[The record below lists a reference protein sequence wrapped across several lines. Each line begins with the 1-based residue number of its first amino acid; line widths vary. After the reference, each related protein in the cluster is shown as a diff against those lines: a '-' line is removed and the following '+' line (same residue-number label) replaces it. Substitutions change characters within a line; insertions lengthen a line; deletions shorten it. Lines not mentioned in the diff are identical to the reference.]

1 MEFVSPRQRA
11 VGWGHRVLSTFIV
24 AWMTIALQPCSMA
37 LEAEPDCPHCPPTE
51 QRELPPCDVLTIQDC
66 AVDDQLSAE
75 PRSFKVK
82 AKNSTSDLPVAIV
95 PATNAV
101 ASPTAL
107 EQPAQTSSIL
117 LYPSGP
123 PRNVL
128 FCVYLK

>member
-1 MEFVSPRQRA
+1 MEFISPRQRA
-11 VGWGHRVLSTFIV
+11 VGWGHRVLSALIV

-51 QRELPPCDVLTIQDC
+51 QRELPPCDALTIQDC

-75 PRSFKVK
+75 PRSLKVK
-82 AKNSTSDLPVAIV
+82 AKNSANDLPVAIV
-95 PATNAV
+95 PSTSAI
-101 ASPTAL
+101 ASLTVF
-107 EQPAQTSSIL
+107 EQPPPPGSIL